1 MNIMADNM
9 RLSAKPMCQI
19 SNEKFNNLYKEKNMA
34 PYGTSI
40 TGYSTQMNYPATS
53 PINKQPKE
61 KTMTLQKLSNTFKR
75 VWPGDMKTQYI
86 AGFRDS
92 SLELT
97 PRGKEHLLDL
107 LATKFEKELTVE
119 AKTFIKDVR
128 KEDNSV
134 CCED

>member
-1 MNIMADNM
+1 
-9 RLSAKPMCQI
+9 
-19 SNEKFNNLYKEKNMA
+19 
-34 PYGTSI
+34 
-40 TGYSTQMNYPATS
+40 MNYPATS